1 MDMKKQKYYVGVG
14 SGQITRQ
21 PETTEWEFEIEATE
35 EQITRLRELFERANK
50 QNLDIA
56 YLVLHPLEGRKEE
69 HDLKNYDHT
78 LQEIY
83 RMIYELGSEETK
95 KFIRENQII
104 QELGKDYM

>member
-1 MDMKKQKYYVGVG
+1 MEKQKYYVGVA

-35 EQITRLRELFERANK
+35 EQIAKLRELFNQAAR
-50 QNLDIA
+50 QNLDVA
-56 YLVLHPLEGRKEE
+56 HVVLHPLSGRKEE

-83 RMIYELGSEETK
+83 RMIYELGNDEAK
-95 KFIRENQII
+95 AHIVQNRII

>member
-21 PETTEWEFEIEATE
+21 PETTDWEFEIEATE
-35 EQITRLRELFERANK
+35 EQIARLRELFERANK

-83 RMIYELGSEETK
+83 RIIYELGSEETK
-95 KFIRENQII
+95 QFIRENQMI